1 MISRREALSGAGVL
15 FLVINAIFAPFLWGD
30 RSMMSSSLDSAS
42 IYEQGASP
50 GAPVRSGGLK
60 ELDPGAA
67 AWQTE
72 PVFAL
77 EHRLLAQGSAPLW
90 NPYVGFGQPLA
101 ANMQSQPFSPMAWI
115 VEAHPSIRAYNAY
128 VALRFWVAALFAFL
142 FLGFYVRLWPALGG
156 GIAYAFT
163 GYLVLYYD
171 MPELSVE
178 VLLPAL
184 LWAIERLVRRPGPN
198 AVGVL
203 ALVVAATVFGGMPES
218 AFLAFFFA
226 AAYGLV
232 RALADPLTRRQ
243 ALKIA
248 GLGASATALGALSS
262 SVLTLPFLEFLQRS
276 LSQHAATAGAG
287 LAADIWDFRLAA
299 IYLAPLIGGPP
310 WNDIFHG
317 FSGHTG
323 IRGYWG
329 VAAAYLALVAVW
341 SRIADLTRD
350 RPVPWTPEL
359 FFASAAVLLLLKRF
373 GWPLVN
379 ALGALPGFVQIYF
392 VKYEEALI
400 GISVA
405 ALAAFGIERLA
416 TRRAGRIAPIA
427 AALIILTLL
436 TFDAAIV
443 EPAVLALARHGE
455 YFGNALVWALFVFA
469 VVVGLGW
476 WAQRSEARFV
486 GLAAT
491 LLVTVDLFGCYLVP
505 MWYIVNEP
513 PPMALN
519 PLVGAAYV
527 AYVQRETGRTHERFL
542 GLDYLLYPEWSSAFG
557 ITDVRDLN
565 ALYARDYL
573 PFVRTFF
580 PDQGAT
586 TEIRDRFSGSTI
598 THLDDRLS
606 RRFLALSSV
615 RFVAAPPGTAIRFD
629 APSGE
634 RLSPFSVAAQTP
646 GARILRFASPLPRV
660 ALYARV
666 VRAADVDRALTT
678 LAAPDHDVRRVAV
691 VTVNGPDA
699 AAIVGDLAAGPDVQ
713 AGAGTLER
721 YESDDVVAAVD
732 ARTRVLAVLND
743 TDYPGWRATVDG
755 RAVPIVRANALFR
768 GVEVEP
774 GRHTIEFRYRPRSFE
789 IGFWLTLAGLGIA
802 LALALSE
809 LRPRS
814 AGT

>member
-1 MISRREALSGAGVL
+1 
-15 FLVINAIFAPFLWGD
+15 
-30 RSMMSSSLDSAS
+30 MMSSSLEAAS
-42 IYEQGASP
+42 IFEKGA
-50 GAPVRSGGLK
+50 APHPSVRLSAFK

-101 ANMQSQPFSPMAWI
+101 ANMQSQPFYPLAWI
-115 VEAHPSIRAYNAY
+115 VEAHPSIRAYNWY
-128 VALRFWVAALFAFL
+128 IALRFWVAALFAFL
-142 FLGFYVRLWPALGG
+142 FLGCYVRLWPALGG

-163 GYLVLYYD
+163 GYLVIYYD

-178 VLLPAL
+178 VLVPAL
-184 LWAIERLVRRPGPN
+184 LWAIERLVRRRGPN

-203 ALVVAATVFGGMPES
+203 ALVVAATVLGGMPES
-218 AFLAFFFA
+218 AFLAFAFA
-226 AAYGLV
+226 AAYGVV
-232 RALADPLTRRQ
+232 RVAADPLVRRHGL
-243 ALKIA
+243 AIA
-248 GLGASATALGALSS
+248 ALGASATVLGALSS

-276 LSQHAATAGAG
+276 LSQHATTAGAG
-287 LAADIWDFRLAA
+287 LASDSWDIRLAA
-299 IYLAPLIGGPP
+299 IYLAPLIYGPP

-329 VAAAYLALVAVW
+329 VAAAYFALVAVW
-341 SRIADLTRD
+341 SRIADLTRA

-359 FFASAAVLLLLKRF
+359 FFASAAMILLLKRF
-373 GWPLVN
+373 GSPLVN
-379 ALGALPGFVQIYF
+379 SIGALPGFVQIYF

-400 GISVA
+400 GMCVA
-405 ALAAFGIERLA
+405 ALAAFGIQRFA
-416 TRRAGRIAPIA
+416 TGRVGHLTPIA

-436 TFDAAIV
+436 TIDAAIV
-443 EPAVLALARHGE
+443 EPAVVALAHYRE
-455 YFGNALVWALFVFA
+455 YFSNALVWALLVFA
-469 VVVGLGW
+469 TVLGLGLW
-476 WAQRSEARFV
+476 TRRSDARFA
-486 GLAAT
+486 GQAAT
-491 LLVTVDLFGCYLVP
+491 LLVTIDLFACYLVP

-513 PPMALN
+513 PPMSLN
-519 PLVGAAYV
+519 PLNGAAYV
-527 AYVQRETGRTHERFL
+527 AYVQRETRRTHERFL

-557 ITDVRDLN
+557 IADVRDLN

-586 TEIRDRFSGSTI
+586 TEIRDRFPGSSI

-615 RFVAAPPGTAIRFD
+615 RFVAARPGTAVRFD
-629 APSGE
+629 APAGD
-634 RLSPFSVAAQTP
+634 RVSPFSVVSETL
-646 GARILRFASPLPRV
+646 GARVLRYASPLPRV
-660 ALYARV
+660 SLYARV
-666 VRAADVDRALTT
+666 VRAANVDVALTR
-678 LAAPDHDVRRVAV
+678 LAAPDHDIRRVGV
-691 VTVNGPDA
+691 VTVSEPEA
-699 AAIVGDLAAGPDVQ
+699 AAIVADFASGPDMP
-713 AGAGTLER
+713 AGAGRLER
-721 YESDDVVAAVD
+721 YESDDVVASVD
-732 ARTRVLAVLND
+732 AQTRVLAVLND

-774 GRHTIEFRYRPRSFE
+774 GHHTIEFRYRPRSFE
-789 IGFWLTLAGLGIA
+789 IGFLLTLAGLGTA

-809 LRPRS
+809 LRLRFAS
-814 AGT
+814 R